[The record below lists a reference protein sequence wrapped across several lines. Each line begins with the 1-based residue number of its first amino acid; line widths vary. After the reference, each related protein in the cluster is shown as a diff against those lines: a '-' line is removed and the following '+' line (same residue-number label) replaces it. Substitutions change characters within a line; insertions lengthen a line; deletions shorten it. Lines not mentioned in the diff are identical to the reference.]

1 MPCLIH
7 FLDLALLQRNSNH
20 FGQTGDEPTNR
31 RVSICSIRALCL
43 DSPHNIYL
51 CGCCG
56 FGFLC
61 FFFFLKLS
69 YEVQIYDG
77 FLGRGNERIE
87 ERGEDRKEGGVL
99 ERGKGGTAVGGTV
112 AKIKSQETSFD
123 ICPFCSGI
131 ARPDQL
137 HCARG
142 ASGTPGGG

>member
-1 MPCLIH
+1 M
-7 FLDLALLQRNSNH
+7 
-20 FGQTGDEPTNR
+20 
-31 RVSICSIRALCL
+31 
-43 DSPHNIYL
+43 
-51 CGCCG
+51 
-56 FGFLC
+56 
-61 FFFFLKLS
+61 
-69 YEVQIYDG
+69 QIYDG

-112 AKIKSQETSFD
+112 AKIKLQETSFD

-137 HCARG
+137 QCARG

>member
-1 MPCLIH
+1 M
-7 FLDLALLQRNSNH
+7 
-20 FGQTGDEPTNR
+20 
-31 RVSICSIRALCL
+31 LCL

-51 CGCCG
+51 RGCCG

-112 AKIKSQETSFD
+112 AKIKLQETSFD

-137 HCARG
+137 QCARG